1 MVVNVGRN
9 GSTFTEVELQM
20 MTTAAESVI
29 DLNQNVTQDSNDF

>member
-20 MTTAAESVI
+20 MTTATESVI
-29 DLNQNVTQDSNDF
+29 DLNQNVTHDSNDF